1 MDWNKTNVNISELKG
16 SSVMKKILF
25 FVDNFDEG
33 GVSKVL
39 LDLLENINLDKY
51 QITVMALYGGGIYQK
66 RFEQFARIKHCF
78 IIPDANDQ
86 TLKTNLY
93 RKYWGGMLRLPE
105 KLFYKWFIREN
116 YDVEVAFFHGWST
129 KIIGGSLNKKSKKI
143 AWVHTDLV
151 NWNAA
156 DGVFK
161 NLNHHKKTYEKYQ
174 RVISVSHNVQNGMKQ
189 KYGLEGCEVLY
200 NPINK
205 TKILTQAKETVD
217 YKPLPNTINL
227 ITVGRLSYEK
237 GYDRL
242 ITACHQLNVDQ
253 LNFQLIIIGEGP
265 ERKKLEELIQQFNLK
280 DKVKLLGQQDNP
292 YKYLKLSD
300 LFICSSRGEGF
311 GLVVA
316 EAMTLG
322 IPVVTVDCAG
332 PRELSNNGEYALL
345 VDNSEEELYKGIKQ
359 LILDKELRFQYQ
371 ERSLIGAN
379 QFSLEKFIKQVESI
393 LDID

>member
-1 MDWNKTNVNISELKG
+1 MIQK
-16 SSVMKKILF
+16 
-25 FVDNFDEG
+25 FD
-33 GVSKVL
+33 
-39 LDLLENINLDKY
+39 
-51 QITVMALYGGGIYQK
+51 
-66 RFEQFARIKHCF
+66 
-78 IIPDANDQ
+78 
-86 TLKTNLY
+86 
-93 RKYWGGMLRLPE
+93 
-105 KLFYKWFIREN
+105 
-116 YDVEVAFFHGWST
+116 
-129 KIIGGSLNKKSKKI
+129 
-143 AWVHTDLV
+143 
-151 NWNAA
+151 
-156 DGVFK
+156 
-161 NLNHHKKTYEKYQ
+161 
-174 RVISVSHNVQNGMKQ
+174 
-189 KYGLEGCEVLY
+189 
-200 NPINK
+200 
-205 TKILTQAKETVD
+205 
-217 YKPLPNTINL
+217 
-227 ITVGRLSYEK
+227 
-237 GYDRL
+237 
-242 ITACHQLNVDQ
+242 
-253 LNFQLIIIGEGP
+253 
-265 ERKKLEELIQQFNLK
+265 LK